1 MKIGKEESRRG
12 ESTSEDRRTGEGRVE
27 VKIGEQEWRVEVK
40 IGEQESRRG
49 ESRSE
54 DRRRGESRGKV
65 KREKQSGG
73 RRRILDFLRRI
84 NGMVK

>member
-1 MKIGKEESRRG
+1 M
-12 ESTSEDRRTGEGRVE
+12 
-27 VKIGEQEWRVEVK
+27 K

-65 KREKQSGG
+65 KREKKSGG
-73 RRRILDFLRRI
+73 RRRILDFLRKM